1 LKLYPG
7 LASLRLHCHRVN
19 SSCTKKTGYSI
30 LGITL
35 LKKILAEKKRFIK
48 FAAVGLSG
56 TVVNLAIVW
65 LGNTLLFAA
74 LGEPHQT
81 WISYA
86 LAIIVSIFSNYILN
100 YLWTWRDRRAQGS
113 ASFFLHL
120 FKYYLAN
127 MAAAGLQFL
136 IAGGITCLLK
146 IILFPGSSE
155 VPVFWKMGASF
166 AGIGIAMIVNFLL
179 NHFWTFNDSAY
190 REEK

>member
-1 LKLYPG
+1 M
-7 LASLRLHCHRVN
+7 
-19 SSCTKKTGYSI
+19 
-30 LGITL
+30 L

-74 LGEPHQT
+74 MGEPHKT

-100 YLWTWRDRRAQGS
+100 YLWTWRDRREKGS
-113 ASFFLHL
+113 AFFFLHL

-127 MAAAGLQFL
+127 MAAAGIQFV
-136 IAGGITCLLK
+136 IANGITCLIK
-146 IILFPGSSE
+146 IILFPGSGE

-166 AGIGIAMIVNFLL
+166 IGTGIATIVNFLL
-179 NHFWTFNDSAY
+179 NHFWTFKDSAY